1 MLTKIFAGAA
11 IAIAL
16 LTITAGYTQRS
27 ALVLRSEK
35 QDNYWPRHETE
46 LSGGYRGGTW
56 IILPNRSSYRG
67 FRGGGPSA
75 GK

>member
-11 IAIAL
+11 LIVAL

-27 ALVLRSEK
+27 AMVLRSEK
-35 QDNYWPRHETE
+35 QDNYWPRHGTTS
-46 LSGGYRGGTW
+46 SGYYRGGTW
-56 IILPNRSSYRG
+56 YLSPNRSSYGG

>member
-11 IAIAL
+11 LIIAL

-27 ALVLRSEK
+27 ALVLRAEK
-35 QDNYWPRHETE
+35 QNNYWSRHGTG
-46 LSGGYRGGTW
+46 LSGQYRGGTW